1 VFKRKRSKAAEARSF
16 KPAARGT
23 DGPHTRPARRRLRD
37 DEKPDQMAEREKAA
51 ESHQEA
57 LLDEGIEESF
67 PGSDPVSANH
77 FT

>member
-1 VFKRKRSKAAEARSF
+1 VFKRKRSAEARSF
-16 KPAARGT
+16 NKAARAN
-23 DGPHTRPARRRLRD
+23 DGPHAQPARRPLRD

-67 PGSDPVSANH
+67 PGSDPVSANN